1 MERRIRL
8 ATDTDRNGPGIE
20 IAPDVLC
27 LRTMIANV
35 CFIGKPG
42 AAAGEWLMVDAGLAI
57 SAGQIREVAAERFG
71 PDRPPKAILLTH
83 GHFDH
88 VGALDEL
95 WQVPV
100 YAHEQ
105 EMPYL
110 TGEADYPPP
119 DPSVGGGLLAA
130 MSPLFPREGIDLSG
144 RVRVLPAD
152 GSVPGL
158 PQWRWIPTPGHTPG
172 HVSFFRE
179 QDRVLIAGDAFTTV
193 QQESAL
199 AVLLQEKE
207 IHGPPAYFTQD
218 WVSARESVQRLAA
231 LEPSVVA
238 TGHGLPM
245 RGPEMAQQL
254 EELARDFEELAV
266 PDQGRYVPD
275 SMQEKHLSDR

>member
-1 MERRIRL
+1 MG
-8 ATDTDRNGPGIE
+8 TDSVRNGPGIE
-20 IAPDVLC
+20 IAPDVLF

-35 CFIGKPG
+35 CFIGTPG
-42 AAAGEWLMVDAGLAI
+42 AQAGEWLLVDAGLAAT
-57 SAGQIREVAAERFG
+57 AGQIRETAASRFG
-71 PDRPPKAILLTH
+71 PDRPPRAILLTH

-88 VGALDEL
+88 VGALEEL
-95 WQVPV
+95 CEEWQVPV
-100 YAHEQ
+100 YAHER

-119 DPSVGGGLLAA
+119 DPTVGGGLLAA

-144 RVRVLPAD
+144 RVRVLPED
-152 GSVPGL
+152 GTLPGL
-158 PQWRWIPTPGHTPG
+158 PQWRWIATPGHTPG

-179 QDRVLIAGDAFTTV
+179 SDRVLIAGDAFTTV

-218 WVSARESVQRLAA
+218 WIAARESVQRLAA

-245 RGPEMAQQL
+245 QGPEMAQQL

-266 PDQGRYVPD
+266 PDQGRYVPE
-275 SMQEKHLSDR
+275 SMQHGQPRV